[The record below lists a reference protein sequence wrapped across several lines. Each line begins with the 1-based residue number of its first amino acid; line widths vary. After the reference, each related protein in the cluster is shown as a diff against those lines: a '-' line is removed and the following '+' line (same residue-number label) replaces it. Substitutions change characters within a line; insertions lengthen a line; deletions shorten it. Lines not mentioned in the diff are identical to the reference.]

1 MFPLSSRQL
10 LLQAPAQARPVSSR
24 AQPGQVRRPVPID
37 IYLPRPSPSSSFP
50 SYSRPHP
57 THQPTFHPLNQPASK
72 DQSLDHLDL
81 VTPQTQHHHVG
92 TTFQSRLC
100 RPGPRHLPSQGEA
113 QTELCR
119 RSWRQERQRPW
130 YVIAPKPPL
139 SHDPALARVPRSTAN
154 LSCSY
159 TEAEGIDLQIAIE
172 TQKTG
177 WKINTSPSTIE
188 EKEILKKHLTEP
200 PVKRIDLHFPL
211 GMEVTARNLKGVTI
225 KDAMDA
231 IHKAYK
237 KRSDDELDKPYLM
250 GFEWDKE
257 ESWTRLV
264 VHLSPNS
271 TQAMSSGGKKKKNK
285 KDEE

>member
-1 MFPLSSRQL
+1 MSEPLSKVDS
-10 LLQAPAQARPVSSR
+10 AV
-24 AQPGQVRRPVPID
+24 
-37 IYLPRPSPSSSFP
+37 
-50 SYSRPHP
+50 
-57 THQPTFHPLNQPASK
+57 
-72 DQSLDHLDL
+72 
-81 VTPQTQHHHVG
+81 
-92 TTFQSRLC
+92 
-100 RPGPRHLPSQGEA
+100 QG
-113 QTELCR
+113 
-119 RSWRQERQRPW
+119 
-130 YVIAPKPPL
+130 
-139 SHDPALARVPRSTAN
+139 LA
-154 LSCSY
+154 
-159 TEAEGIDLQIAIE
+159 
-172 TQKTG
+172 
-177 WKINTSPSTIE
+177 TSPPKEKRRQSSAAAPGVKNVNDLE